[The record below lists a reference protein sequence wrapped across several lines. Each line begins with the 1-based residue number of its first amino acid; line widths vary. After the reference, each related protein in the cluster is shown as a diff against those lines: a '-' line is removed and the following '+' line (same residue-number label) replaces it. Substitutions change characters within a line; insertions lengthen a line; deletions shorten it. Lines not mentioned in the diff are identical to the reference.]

1 MSILSAL
8 KDRQR
13 WGRYLSSLKYAT
25 YTMFH
30 PFDGF
35 WDLTHEKRGSMAA
48 ANTIVVAV
56 LITRLLSLEHTSFL
70 FNNVYWPEVNI
81 LQQCLSV
88 LLPLVIFVLG
98 NWGLTTL
105 FEGKGTLKDV
115 YMGTCYALAPFV
127 LLQLPMIV
135 LSNWITV
142 DEAAFYSVLNMVSLV
157 WSGGLILCA
166 MMQIHDYGLGKTLLF
181 IVMTI
186 FAMAVIVFLLLLF
199 FTLIGDGVGYFTSIY
214 KEITFRLY

>member
-1 MSILSAL
+1 MSILSNL
-8 KDRQR
+8 LDRQS
-13 WGRYLSSLKYAT
+13 WSKYLKSLKYAT
-25 YTMFH
+25 YCMFH

-48 ANTIVVAV
+48 AHTIVIAV
-56 LITRLLSLEHTSFL
+56 LIVRLLGLEHTSFL

-115 YMGTCYALAPFV
+115 YMGTCYALFPYV
-127 LLQLPMIV
+127 LLQLPLIV

-142 DEAAFYSVLNMVSLV
+142 DEAAFYSVLNTVSLV
-157 WSGGLILCA
+157 WAGGLIVCA
-166 MMQIHDYGLGKTLLF
+166 MMMIHDYGLAKTLLF

-186 FAMAVIVFLLLLF
+186 AAMVVIIKI
-199 FTLIGDGVGYFTSIY
+199 TYFGSPQP
-214 KEITFRLY
+214 

>member
-1 MSILSAL
+1 MSILTSVFN
-8 KDRQR
+8 RQR
-13 WGRYLSSLKYAT
+13 WSRFSASLKYALHVIV
-25 YTMFH
+25 H

-48 ANTIVVAV
+48 ANVIVLAV
-56 LITRLLSLEHTSFL
+56 LITRLLSLQHTSFL
-70 FNNVYWPEVNI
+70 FNNTYWPEVNI

-88 LLPLVIFVLG
+88 LLPLVIFVVG

-115 YMGTCYALAPFV
+115 YIGTAYALTPFV

-135 LSNWITV
+135 LSNVITA
-142 DEAAFYSVLNMVSLV
+142 DEGAFYGVLNGVSIL
-157 WSGGLILCA
+157 WCGGLIVCA
-166 MMQIHDYGLGKTLLF
+166 MMMIHDYSLGKTLLF

-186 FAMAVIVFLLLLF
+186 AAMLVIVFLLLLF
-199 FTLIGDGVGYFTSIY
+199 FTLVGDGIGYFTSLY

>member
-1 MSILSAL
+1 MSILSNL
-8 KDRQR
+8 TDRQR
-13 WGRYLSSLKYAT
+13 WIRYGQSLKYAT
-25 YTMFH
+25 YCMLH

-48 ANTIVVAV
+48 AHTIVIAV
-56 LITRLLSLEHTSFL
+56 LITRLLALEHTSFL

-105 FEGKGTLKDV
+105 FEGKGTLANV
-115 YMGTCYALAPFV
+115 YMATCYALAPFV

-135 LSNWITV
+135 LSNWVTV
-142 DEAAFYSVLNMVSLV
+142 DEAAFYSVMNMVSLV
-157 WSGGLILCA
+157 WSGGLIVIA
-166 MMQIHDYGLGKTLLF
+166 MMQIHDFGLGKTLLF
-181 IVMTI
+181 IVLTI
-186 FAMAVIVFLLLLF
+186 FAMMVIIFLLLLF
-199 FTLIGDGVGYFTSIY
+199 FTLVGDAVGYFTSIY

>member
-1 MSILSAL
+1 MSILSNL
-8 KDRQR
+8 RNRSR
-13 WGRYLSSLKYAT
+13 WEKYGASLKYAT

-48 ANTIVVAV
+48 ANTIVVALLV
-56 LITRLLSLEHTSFL
+56 TRLLSLQFTSFL
-70 FNNVYWPEVNI
+70 FNRVYWPEVNI

-88 LLPLVIFVLG
+88 LLPLVIFVVG

-105 FEGKGTLKDV
+105 FEGKGTLRDV
-115 YMGTCYALAPFV
+115 YLGTCYALFPYV
-127 LLQLPMIV
+127 LLQLPLIV

-142 DEAAFYSVLNMVSLV
+142 DEAAFYTVLNMVSLV
-157 WSGGLILCA
+157 WAGGLIVCA

-186 FAMAVIVFLLLLF
+186 FAMAVIIFLLLLF
-199 FTLIGDGVGYFTSIY
+199 FTLVGDGVGYFTSIY

>member
-1 MSILSAL
+1 MSILSNL
-8 KDRQR
+8 TDRQR
-13 WGRYLSSLKYAT
+13 WARYGKSLKYAT
-25 YTMFH
+25 YCMFH
-30 PFDGF
+30 PFDGL

-48 ANTIVVAV
+48 ANTIVIAV
-56 LITRLLSLEHTSFL
+56 LVTRLLSLQFTSFL

-105 FEGKGTLKDV
+105 FDGKGTLKDV

-127 LLQLPMIV
+127 ILQLPMIV
-135 LSNWITV
+135 LSNVVTV
-142 DEAAFYSVLNMVSLV
+142 DEAAFYSVLNMLSLV
-157 WSGGLILCA
+157 WSGGLIVCA

-181 IVMTI
+181 IVMSI
-186 FAMAVIVFLLLLF
+186 FAMAVIIFLLLLF
-199 FTLIGDGVGYFTSIY
+199 FTLVGDAVGYVTSLY
-214 KEITFRLY
+214 DEIQFRLY

>member
-1 MSILSAL
+1 MSILSNL
-8 KDRQR
+8 TDRQR
-13 WGRYLSSLKYAT
+13 WARYGKSLKYAT
-25 YTMFH
+25 YCMFH

-48 ANTIVVAV
+48 ANTIVIAV
-56 LITRLLSLEHTSFL
+56 LVTRLLSLQFTSFL

-105 FEGKGTLKDV
+105 FDGKGTLKDV

-127 LLQLPMIV
+127 ILQLPMIV
-135 LSNWITV
+135 LSNVVTV
-142 DEAAFYSVLNMVSLV
+142 DEAAFYSVMNMLSLV
-157 WSGGLILCA
+157 WSGGLIVCA

-181 IVMTI
+181 IVMSI
-186 FAMAVIVFLLLLF
+186 FAMAVIIFLLLLF
-199 FTLIGDGVGYFTSIY
+199 FTLVGDAVGYVTSLY
-214 KEITFRLY
+214 DEIQFRLY

>member
-1 MSILSAL
+1 MSFLSNLTDRNSWAKYL
-8 KDRQR
+8 K
-13 WGRYLSSLKYAT
+13 SLKYAT
-25 YTMFH
+25 YCMFH

-48 ANTIVVAV
+48 AHTIVIAV
-56 LITRLLSLEHTSFL
+56 LITRLLNLEHTSFL
-70 FNNVYWPEVNI
+70 FLNVYWPEVNI

-98 NWGLTTL
+98 NWGMTTL
-105 FEGKGTLKDV
+105 FEGKGTLPNV
-115 YMGTCYALAPFV
+115 YMATCYALTPFV
-127 LLQLPMIV
+127 LIQLPMIV
-135 LSNWITV
+135 LSNWITM
-142 DEAAFYSVLNMVSLV
+142 DEASFYTVLNMVSLV
-157 WSGGLILCA
+157 WSGGLIVCA

-181 IVMTI
+181 ILISI

-199 FTLIGDGVGYFTSIY
+199 FTLVGDGIGYFTSIY

>member
-1 MSILSAL
+1 MSFLSNLTDRNSWAKYL
-8 KDRQR
+8 K
-13 WGRYLSSLKYAT
+13 SLKYAT
-25 YTMFH
+25 YCMFH

-48 ANTIVVAV
+48 AHTIVIAV
-56 LITRLLSLEHTSFL
+56 LITRLLNLEHTSFL
-70 FNNVYWPEVNI
+70 FLNVYWPEVNI

-98 NWGLTTL
+98 NWGMTTL
-105 FEGKGTLKDV
+105 FEGKGTLPNV
-115 YMGTCYALAPFV
+115 YMATCYALAPFV

-135 LSNWITV
+135 LSNWITM
-142 DEAAFYSVLNMVSLV
+142 DEASFYTVLNTVSLA
-157 WSGGLILCA
+157 WAGGLIVCA

-181 IVMTI
+181 ILISI

-199 FTLIGDGVGYFTSIY
+199 FTLVGDGIGYFTSIY

>member
-1 MSILSAL
+1 MSILSNL
-8 KDRQR
+8 TDRQR
-13 WGRYLSSLKYAT
+13 WARYGKSLKYAT
-25 YTMFH
+25 YCMFH

-48 ANTIVVAV
+48 ANTIVIAV
-56 LITRLLSLEHTSFL
+56 LVTRLLSLQFTSFL

-105 FEGKGTLKDV
+105 FDGKGTLKDV

-127 LLQLPMIV
+127 ILQLPMIV
-135 LSNWITV
+135 LSNVVTV
-142 DEAAFYSVLNMVSLV
+142 DEAAFYSVLNMLSLV
-157 WSGGLILCA
+157 WSGGLIVCA

-181 IVMTI
+181 IVMSI
-186 FAMAVIVFLLLLF
+186 FAMAVIIFLLLLF
-199 FTLIGDGVGYFTSIY
+199 FTLVGDAVGYVTSLY
-214 KEITFRLY
+214 DEIQFRLY

>member
-1 MSILSAL
+1 MSILSNL
-8 KDRQR
+8 TDRQR
-13 WGRYLSSLKYAT
+13 WARYGKSLKYAT
-25 YTMFH
+25 YCMFH

-48 ANTIVVAV
+48 ANTIVIAV
-56 LITRLLSLEHTSFL
+56 LVTRLLSLQFTSFL

-105 FEGKGTLKDV
+105 FDGKGTLKDV

-127 LLQLPMIV
+127 ILQLPMIV
-135 LSNWITV
+135 LSNVVTV
-142 DEAAFYSVLNMVSLV
+142 DEAAFYGVMNTLSLV
-157 WSGGLILCA
+157 WSGGLIVCA

-181 IVMTI
+181 IVMSI
-186 FAMAVIVFLLLLF
+186 FAMAVIIFLLLLF
-199 FTLIGDGVGYFTSIY
+199 FTLVGDAVGYVTSLY
-214 KEITFRLY
+214 DEIQFRLY

>member
-1 MSILSAL
+1 MSILSTL
-8 KDRQR
+8 TDRQR
-13 WGRYLSSLKYAT
+13 WARYGKSLKYAT
-25 YTMFH
+25 YCMFH

-48 ANTIVVAV
+48 ANTIVIAV
-56 LITRLLSLEHTSFL
+56 LVTRLLSLQFTSFL

-105 FEGKGTLKDV
+105 FDGKGTLKDV

-127 LLQLPMIV
+127 ILQLPMIV
-135 LSNWITV
+135 LSNVVTV
-142 DEAAFYSVLNMVSLV
+142 DEAAFYSVMNMLSLV
-157 WSGGLILCA
+157 WSGGLIVCA

-181 IVMTI
+181 IVMSI
-186 FAMAVIVFLLLLF
+186 FAMAVIIFLLLLF
-199 FTLIGDGVGYFTSIY
+199 FTLVGDAVGYVTSLY
-214 KEITFRLY
+214 DEIQFRLY

>member
-1 MSILSAL
+1 MSILSNL
-8 KDRQR
+8 TDRQR
-13 WGRYLSSLKYAT
+13 WSHYGRTLKYAF
-25 YTMFH
+25 YCMFH

-48 ANTIVVAV
+48 AHTIVISV
-56 LITRLLSLEHTSFL
+56 LITRLLSLQHTSFL

-115 YMGTCYALAPFV
+115 YMATCYALAPYV

-142 DEAAFYSVLNMVSLV
+142 DEAAFYSVLGTVSLV
-157 WSGGLILCA
+157 WAGGLIVIA

-181 IVMTI
+181 ILLTV

>member
-1 MSILSAL
+1 MSILNNL
-8 KDRQR
+8 RDRQR
-13 WGRYLSSLKYAT
+13 WERYGASLKYAT

-35 WDLTHEKRGSMAA
+35 WDLIHEKRGSMAA
-48 ANTIVVAV
+48 ANTIVIAV

-70 FNNVYWPEVNI
+70 FSNVYWPEVNI

-142 DEAAFYSVLNMVSLV
+142 DEAAFYSVLNTVSLV
-157 WSGGLILCA
+157 WSGGLIVCA
-166 MMQIHDYGLGKTLLF
+166 MMMIHDYSLAKTLLF

-186 FAMAVIVFLLLLF
+186 FAMVVIIFLMLLF
-199 FTLIGDGVGYFTSIY
+199 FTLVGDGVGYITSIY

>member
-1 MSILSAL
+1 MSILTAL
-8 KDRQR
+8 KDRQK
-13 WGRYLSSLKYAT
+13 WARYGSSLKYAT
-25 YTMFH
+25 YVMFH

-48 ANTIVVAV
+48 ANTIVAAV
-56 LITRLLSLEHTSFL
+56 LIVRLLALQHTSFL
-70 FNNVYWPEVNI
+70 FNNTYWPEVNI

-105 FEGKGTLKDV
+105 FDGKGRLKDV
-115 YMGTCYALAPFV
+115 YMATCYALAPYV
-127 LLQLPMIV
+127 ILQLPMIV
-135 LSNWITV
+135 LSNCITV
-142 DEAAFYSVLNMVSLV
+142 DERAFFNILGTLSLI
-157 WSGGLILCA
+157 WSGGLIVCG
-166 MMQIHDYGLGKTLLF
+166 MMQIHDYGLAKTLLF

-186 FAMAVIVFLLLLF
+186 FAMAVIIFLVLLF
-199 FTLIGDGVGYFTSIY
+199 FTLVGDGIGYFTSLY

>member
-1 MSILSAL
+1 MSILSRL
-8 KDRQR
+8 TDRQR
-13 WGRYLSSLKYAT
+13 WGRLGGSLKYALHVIT
-25 YTMFH
+25 H

-35 WDLTHEKRGSMAA
+35 WDLTHEKRGTMGA
-48 ANTIVVAV
+48 ANIIVIAV
-56 LITRLLSLEHTSFL
+56 LITRLLALEHTAFM
-70 FNNVYWPEVNI
+70 FNEVYWPSVNI

-88 LLPLVIFVLG
+88 LLPLVIFVIS

-115 YMGTCYALAPFV
+115 YMATAYALTPYV

-142 DEAAFYSVLNMVSLV
+142 DEAAFYNILATLSLV
-157 WSGGLILCA
+157 WSGGLIICG
-166 MMQIHDYGLGKTLLF
+166 MMMIHDYSLAKTLLF

-186 FAMAVIVFLLLLF
+186 AAMLIVVFLLLLF
-199 FTLIGDGVGYFTSIY
+199 FTLVGDGVGYFTSLY

>member
-1 MSILSAL
+1 MSILSNL
-8 KDRQR
+8 TDRQR
-13 WGRYLSSLKYAT
+13 WARYGKSLKYAT
-25 YTMFH
+25 YCMFH

-35 WDLTHEKRGSMAA
+35 WDLTHEKRGTMAA
-48 ANTIVVAV
+48 ANTIVIAV
-56 LITRLLSLEHTSFL
+56 LVTRLLSLQFTSFL

-105 FEGKGTLKDV
+105 FDGKGTLKDV

-127 LLQLPMIV
+127 ILQLPMIV
-135 LSNWITV
+135 LSNVVTV
-142 DEAAFYSVLNMVSLV
+142 DEAAFYSVLNMLSLV
-157 WSGGLILCA
+157 WSGGLIVCA

-181 IVMTI
+181 IVMSI
-186 FAMAVIVFLLLLF
+186 FAMAVIIFLLLLF
-199 FTLIGDGVGYFTSIY
+199 FTLVGDAVGYVTSLY
-214 KEITFRLY
+214 DEIQFRLY

>member
-1 MSILSAL
+1 MSILTSLTNKQKWARL
-8 KDRQR
+8 
-13 WGRYLSSLKYAT
+13 GSSLKYAT
-25 YTMFH
+25 HVIFH

-35 WDLTHEKRGSMAA
+35 WDLTHEKRGSMGA
-48 ANTIVVAV
+48 ANIIVIAI

-70 FNNVYWPEVNI
+70 FSEIYWPSVNI

-88 LLPLVIFVLG
+88 LLPLVIFVVS

-115 YMGTCYALAPFV
+115 YIGTAYALTPYV

-135 LSNWITV
+135 LSNAITV
-142 DEAAFYSVLNMVSLV
+142 DEAAFYTVLNTVSV
-157 WSGGLILCA
+157 AWSAGLIVCA
-166 MMQIHDYGLGKTLLF
+166 MMMIHDYSLAKTLLF
-181 IVMTI
+181 IVMTVA
-186 FAMAVIVFLLLLF
+186 AMLIVVFLLLLF
-199 FTLIGDGVGYFTSIY
+199 FTLVGDGVGYFTSIY

>member
-1 MSILSAL
+1 MSILRNLTDRHSWAKYL
-8 KDRQR
+8 K
-13 WGRYLSSLKYAT
+13 SLKYAT
-25 YTMFH
+25 YCMLH

-48 ANTIVVAV
+48 AHTIVIAV

-70 FNNVYWPEVNI
+70 FSNVYWPEVNI

-105 FEGKGTLKDV
+105 FEGKGTLPNV
-115 YMGTCYALAPFV
+115 YMATCYALAPFV

-135 LSNWITV
+135 LSNWITM
-142 DEAAFYSVLNMVSLV
+142 DEASFYTVLNTVSLA
-157 WSGGLILCA
+157 WSAGLIVCA
-166 MMQIHDYGLGKTLLF
+166 MMQIHDYGLAKTLLF
-181 IVMTI
+181 IFFTI

-199 FTLIGDGVGYFTSIY
+199 FTLVGDGVGYFTSIY

>member
-1 MSILSAL
+1 MSILKRIADKKSWARL
-8 KDRQR
+8 GK
-13 WGRYLSSLKYAT
+13 SLKYAT
-25 YTMFH
+25 YCMFH

-48 ANTIVVAV
+48 ANIIVVSL
-56 LITRLLSLEHTSFL
+56 LITQLLSLEHTSFL
-70 FNNVYWPEVNI
+70 FNNIYWPEVNI
-81 LQQCLSV
+81 IQQMLSV
-88 LLPLVIFVLG
+88 LLPLVIFVVS

-115 YMGTCYALAPFV
+115 YLGTCYALAPYV

-135 LSNWITV
+135 LSNWVTMDEGAFITV
-142 DEAAFYSVLNMVSLV
+142 LGSISLL
-157 WSGGLILCA
+157 WSGGLIIIA
-166 MMQIHDYGLGKTLLF
+166 MMQIHAYSLSKTLLF

-186 FAMAVIVFLLLLF
+186 AAMLVVVFLMLLF
-199 FTLIGDGVGYFTSIY
+199 FTLVGDGIGYFVSIY

>member
-1 MSILSAL
+1 MSILSNL
-8 KDRQR
+8 TDRQR
-13 WGRYLSSLKYAT
+13 WARYGKSLKYAT
-25 YTMFH
+25 YCMFH

-35 WDLTHEKRGSMAA
+35 WDLTHEKRGYMAA
-48 ANTIVVAV
+48 ANTIVIAV
-56 LITRLLSLEHTSFL
+56 LDTRVLSLQFTSFL

-105 FEGKGTLKDV
+105 FDGKGTLKDV

-127 LLQLPMIV
+127 ILQLPMIV
-135 LSNWITV
+135 LSNVVTV
-142 DEAAFYSVLNMVSLV
+142 DEAAFYSVMNMLSLV
-157 WSGGLILCA
+157 WSGGLIVCA

-181 IVMTI
+181 IVMSI
-186 FAMAVIVFLLLLF
+186 FAMAVIIFLLLLF
-199 FTLIGDGVGYFTSIY
+199 FTLVGDAVGYVTSLY
-214 KEITFRLY
+214 DEIQFRLY

>member
-1 MSILSAL
+1 MSILSNL
-8 KDRQR
+8 TDRQR
-13 WGRYLSSLKYAT
+13 WARYGKSLKYAT
-25 YTMFH
+25 YCMFH

-48 ANTIVVAV
+48 ANTIVIAV
-56 LITRLLSLEHTSFL
+56 LVTRLLSLQFTSFL

-105 FEGKGTLKDV
+105 FDGKGTLKDV

-127 LLQLPMIV
+127 ILQLPMIV
-135 LSNWITV
+135 LSNVVTV
-142 DEAAFYSVLNMVSLV
+142 DEAAFYGVMNTLSLV
-157 WSGGLILCA
+157 WSGGLIVCA
-166 MMQIHDYGLGKTLLF
+166 MMQIHDYSLGKTLLF
-181 IVMTI
+181 IVMSI
-186 FAMAVIVFLLLLF
+186 FAMAVIIFLLLLF
-199 FTLIGDGVGYFTSIY
+199 FTLVGDAVGYVTSLY
-214 KEITFRLY
+214 DEIQFRLY

>member
-1 MSILSAL
+1 MSILTAL
-8 KDRQR
+8 TNRQR
-13 WGRYLSSLKYAT
+13 WARYWDSLKYAF

-48 ANTIVVAV
+48 AHTIVIAV
-56 LITRLLSLEHTSFL
+56 LIVRLLGLEHTSFL

-88 LLPLVIFVLG
+88 LLPLVIFVVG

-105 FEGKGTLKDV
+105 FDGKGRLKDV
-115 YMGTCYALAPFV
+115 YMGTCYALFPYV
-127 LLQLPMIV
+127 LLQIPMII

-142 DEAAFYSVLNMVSLV
+142 DEASKLLLDGTV
-157 WSGGLILCA
+157 SGGMIPKIGCCVEAVRSGVPRAHILDGRIPHSILIE
-166 MMQIHDYGLGKTLLF
+166 LLS
-181 IVMTI
+181 
-186 FAMAVIVFLLLLF
+186 
-199 FTLIGDGVGYFTSIY
+199 DEGVGTMI
-214 KEITFRLY
+214 L

>member
-1 MSILSAL
+1 MSILNAL
-8 KDRQR
+8 IDRQR
-13 WGRYLSSLKYAT
+13 WGRYAASLKYAT
-25 YTMFH
+25 YCMFH

-48 ANTIVVAV
+48 ANTIVIAV
-56 LITRLLSLEHTSFL
+56 LIVRLMGLQHTSFL
-70 FNNVYWPEVNI
+70 FNSVYWPEVNI

-88 LLPLVIFVLG
+88 LLPLVIFVVG

-115 YMGTCYALAPFV
+115 YVATCYALAPYV

-142 DEAAFYSVLNMVSLV
+142 DEGAFYSILGSLSLI
-157 WSGGLILCA
+157 WSGGLIVCG
-166 MMQIHDYGLGKTLLF
+166 MMQIHDYGLAKTLLF

-186 FAMAVIVFLLLLF
+186 FAMVVIIFLMLLF
-199 FTLIGDGVGYFTSIY
+199 FTLVGDGVGYFTSIY

>member
-1 MSILSAL
+1 MSILSNL
-8 KDRQR
+8 TDRQR
-13 WGRYLSSLKYAT
+13 WARYGKSLKYAT
-25 YTMFH
+25 YCMFH

-48 ANTIVVAV
+48 ANTIVIAV
-56 LITRLLSLEHTSFL
+56 LVTRLLSLQFTSFL

-105 FEGKGTLKDV
+105 FDGKGNIKDV

-127 LLQLPMIV
+127 ILQLPMIV
-135 LSNWITV
+135 LSNVVTV
-142 DEAAFYSVLNMVSLV
+142 DEAAFYSVMNMLSLV
-157 WSGGLILCA
+157 WSGGLIVCA

-181 IVMTI
+181 IVMSI
-186 FAMAVIVFLLLLF
+186 FAMAVIIFLLLLF
-199 FTLIGDGVGYFTSIY
+199 FTLVGDAVGYVTSLY
-214 KEITFRLY
+214 DEIQFRLY

>member
-1 MSILSAL
+1 MSILSKL
-8 KDRQR
+8 TDRQGWR
-13 WGRYLSSLKYAT
+13 RYLDSLKFALHC
-25 YTMFH
+25 MLH

-35 WDLTHEKRGSMAA
+35 WDLTHEKRGTMAA
-48 ANTIVVAV
+48 ANTIVIAV
-56 LITRLLSLEHTSFL
+56 LIVNLISLQHTSFL
-70 FNNVYWPEVNI
+70 FNSVYWPEVNI
-81 LQQCLSV
+81 LQQCLAI

-115 YMGTCYALAPFV
+115 YMATCYALAPYA
-127 LLQLPMIV
+127 LLQLPTVI
-135 LSNWITV
+135 LSNWVTMDEGAFVTV
-142 DEAAFYSVLNMVSLV
+142 LQVGSLI

-166 MMQIHDYGLGKTLLF
+166 MMMIHDYGLLKTLLF

-199 FTLIGDGVGYFTSIY
+199 FTLVGDGIGYIVSIV
-214 KEITFRLY
+214 KEIRFRLY